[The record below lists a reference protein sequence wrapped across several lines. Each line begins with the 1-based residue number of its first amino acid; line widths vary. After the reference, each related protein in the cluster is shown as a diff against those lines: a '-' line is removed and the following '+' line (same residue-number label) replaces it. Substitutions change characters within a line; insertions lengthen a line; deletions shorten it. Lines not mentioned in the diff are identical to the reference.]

1 MQASSNLE
9 KIYVTESDTPKPAT
23 NTEFP
28 RLYGHLLCPFVE
40 KVRIALAAR
49 AVKYQNCEV
58 SLEKKTQWHIN
69 YNGGLV
75 PVWETTKGDIIIESK
90 VVMDYIEDAYPDQGY
105 SLLPADPVLRAQN
118 RIGYSLV
125 DGIINTWYPLY
136 FKRACDEAGLKLLQE
151 KLQKTED
158 FIIANNKNPEKSA
171 FVQGTENPT

>member
-9 KIYVTESDTPKPAT
+9 TIYVTESDTPKPAT

-49 AVKYQNCEV
+49 AVKYQDCEV
-58 SLEKKTQWHIN
+58 DLGKKTQWHIG
-69 YNGGLV
+69 YNGGFV

-90 VVMDYIEDAYPDQGY
+90 VVMDYIEDAYPEQGY

-118 RIGYSLV
+118 RIAYSLI
-125 DGIINTWYPLY
+125 DGLTGAWYPLY
-136 FKRACDEAGLKLLQE
+136 FNRGKDEAGFKLLNE
-151 KLQKTED
+151 KLQKIEE
-158 FIIANNKNPEKSA
+158 FIIANNQNPEKSA
-171 FVQGTENPT
+171 FAQGTENPT

>member
-1 MQASSNLE
+1 MQATSGLE
-9 KIYVTESDTPKPAT
+9 KIYVTESDTPKPPT
-23 NTEFP
+23 NTEYP

-49 AVKYQNCEV
+49 GVKYQDCEV
-58 SLEKKTQWHIN
+58 DLGKKTPWHVG
-69 YNGGLV
+69 YNGGFV

-118 RIGYSLV
+118 RLGYSLV
-125 DGIINTWYPLY
+125 EALNGAYYPLY
-136 FKRACDEAGLKLLQE
+136 FKRAYDEAGFKTLLE
-151 KLQKTED
+151 KIQKIEE